1 MIKEKVPDCR
11 KSRTTLTQINYNTKY
26 NPDED
31 IEEKPEE
38 APEDMSVRDFEP
50 CRKTPVETCPDCS
63 GQLEET
69 TICGLDPQDTIDIFV
84 CSRCS
89 WKERRF
95 IDDMTANEV
104 LDLLE

>member
-11 KSRTTLTQINYNTKY
+11 KSRTTLTQI
-26 NPDED
+26 
-31 IEEKPEE
+31 
-38 APEDMSVRDFEP
+38 
-50 CRKTPVETCPDCS
+50 ETCPDCS

-95 IDDMTANEV
+95 IDDMTPEEV
-104 LDLLE
+104 LDRIDEIPFENSEIKEAA